1 MDELERDLRSTFDR
15 LAAGAAP
22 SDGLIARTLDRHVQL
37 RRRRRVI
44 AASSFAGVLTATIV
58 IASVAGAGT
67 RGAHVQIT
75 TPPIAELT
83 PASTTTAPPSSTTTD
98 TAGTRRSTTTRPPTS
113 TPTPT
118 PTTLTPGSTTV
129 PTLLPVPAACN
140 PPVVVDDTPAE
151 GHLTL
156 LSNGDIR
163 VDYFFITLGP
173 IGETHYFVL
182 DDGTRGDTSF
192 SRTYSPAE
200 FGSHWYDEWTIAFP
214 QGESVS
220 CTSRHNFNVDPSIAT
235 PDTTPET
242 TVPDTTIPPDTT
254 VPDNTT
260 VPETTTSIG

>member
-15 LAAGAAP
+15 LAGGAAP
-22 SDGLIARTLDRHVQL
+22 SDGLVARTLDRHVQL

-44 AASSFAGVLTATIV
+44 AASSFAGALAATVV

-67 RGAHVQIT
+67 RGAHVQVT
-75 TPPIAELT
+75 TPPIAELA
-83 PASTTTAPPSSTTTD
+83 PASTTKAPPASTTTD
-98 TAGTRRSTTTRPPTS
+98 TAGSPRSTTTRPPTS
-113 TPTPT
+113 T

-129 PTLLPVPAACN
+129 PTLLPIPAACN

-151 GHLTL
+151 AQFTL
-156 LSNGDIR
+156 LSNGDVR

-182 DDGTRGDTSF
+182 DDGTRGDTAF

-200 FGSHWYDEWTIAFP
+200 FGSHWYDEWTVTGP
-214 QGESVS
+214 PGESVS
-220 CTSRHNFNVDPSIAT
+220 CTARHNFSVDPSTAT
-235 PDTTPET
+235 PDTTPDT
-242 TVPDTTIPPDTT
+242 SVPDTTIPPDTT

-260 VPETTTSIG
+260 VPETTTSVG